1 VSTAVSG
8 DNASMSRALTE
19 TVASGGYVV
28 DTDAVAAAML
38 TRERIRQVAS
48 GVLVPAEPM
57 DLTAICP
64 PEDDSL
70 AFGDAA

>member
-1 VSTAVSG
+1 MSMAVSG
-8 DNASMSRALTE
+8 DKPSMSNALTE

-38 TRERIRQVAS
+38 SRERIRLVAS
-48 GVLVPAEPM
+48 GVLVPAEPL
-57 DLTAICP
+57 DLASSCIA
-64 PEDDSL
+64 EDDAA